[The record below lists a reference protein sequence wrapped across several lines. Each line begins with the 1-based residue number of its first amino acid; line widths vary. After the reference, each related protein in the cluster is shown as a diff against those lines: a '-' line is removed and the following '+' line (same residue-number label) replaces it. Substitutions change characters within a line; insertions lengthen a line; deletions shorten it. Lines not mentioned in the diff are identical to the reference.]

1 MKNEFKVGSASYNLI
16 RSTEN
21 FLADTNRLVAHPPL
35 TKDEAIIEYQALVDQ
50 AERLVL
56 KTKDLKHEATG
67 RF

>member
-1 MKNEFKVGSASYNLI
+1 MRNELKVGSATYNLI

-21 FLADTNRLVAHPPL
+21 FLADTNRLMVHPPL
-35 TKDEAIIEYQALVDQ
+35 TKGEAIIDYQALVDQ

-56 KTKDLKHEATG
+56 KTKDLKHEVTG

>member
-1 MKNEFKVGSASYNLI
+1 MNDKLKVGSATYNLI

-21 FLADTNRLVAHPPL
+21 LLADTNRLVVHPPL
-35 TKDEAIIEYQALVDQ
+35 TKGEATIDYQALVDQ

-56 KTKDLKHEATG
+56 KAKDLKHEATG

>member
-1 MKNEFKVGSASYNLI
+1 MKNELKVGSATYNLI

-21 FLADTNRLVAHPPL
+21 FLADTNRLAVHPPL
-35 TKDEAIIEYQALVDQ
+35 TKSEAMIDYQALVDQ

-56 KTKDLKHEATG
+56 KAKDLKHEVTG